1 MILVQIIYGV
11 DVNSYLLNYIYYNM
25 FNNKVLWRI
34 QVGRMGLEAF
44 ISHHRN
50 QKTFLKGTQLFQ
62 CLTDLLWN
70 SAGDVIERRMVIS
83 VTAWLGNNWGGKS
96 GTLNKCF
103 VTVGVSFLLADWEF
117 PPDQQPP
124 WEFLVLSVL
133 ELSLLFVF
141 FIYFPASC
149 SYSLGT

>member
-50 QKTFLKGTQLFQ
+50 QKTFLKGT
-62 CLTDLLWN
+62 T
-70 SAGDVIERRMVIS
+70 IS
-83 VTAWLGNNWGGKS
+83 VFNR
-96 GTLNKCF
+96 
-103 VTVGVSFLLADWEF
+103 
-117 PPDQQPP
+117 
-124 WEFLVLSVL
+124 
-133 ELSLLFVF
+133 
-141 FIYFPASC
+141 FIVE
-149 SYSLGT
+149 